1 MRKTQTCKVY
11 NLVNVKGA
19 ELRMELGMI
28 TEGLRDEYPIDSK
41 DKGFRWRFVGKE
53 IPMPVRSEYWF
64 NGFPEETMLEW
75 LKANGWYPKTC
86 VDMYTGKA
94 KVYTL
99 PTVNGDGIPELE
111 IEISA
116 QEAYDDTIPVA
127 LENAMKKISEA
138 KDNGYTSCYISS
150 IKGKIPTEV
159 IQSLLD
165 AGYDIKYNAFNMGYG
180 DWFIEAFWSNPR
192 EKGKLFKGSSFDN
205 PIEVSIQDYKNA

>member
-1 MRKTQTCKVY
+1 MRKTQTSKVY
-11 NLVNVKGA
+11 NLVNVKGT

-41 DKGFRWRFVGKE
+41 DKGFRWRFVGRE

-94 KVYTL
+94 KVYAL
-99 PTVNGDGIPELE
+99 PTINGDGTPELE
-111 IEISA
+111 IETSA
-116 QEAYDDTIPVA
+116 QKAYDDSIPVA
-127 LENAMKKISEA
+127 LENAMKAISEA
-138 KDNGYTSCYISS
+138 KDKGYTHCYLSS
-150 IKGKIPTEV
+150 LKGKIPVEV

-165 AGYDIKYNAFNMGYG
+165 AGYDIKYQAYHKGYG
-180 DWFIEAFWSNPR
+180 DWFIEAFWDHPY
-192 EKGKLFKGSSFDN
+192 EKGKIFKGGCFDD
-205 PIEVSIQDYKNA
+205 PIEVTIQDYRNV